1 MAQKG
6 AASTGAIFDG
16 KYMKNYKYEAVVIF
30 LSELDEKGVNAQV
43 DKIEA
48 IVTAHSGTIEQKEL
62 WGRRE
67 LAYKISK
74 KSHGIYVLLVF
85 TGDESVVA
93 DLDRQLK
100 INEQVLRHMIVN
112 KDEFAPDWT
121 PGRRH
126 EDSMPLDGSMP
137 YIPPA
142 AVKEFSVPGIDD
154 FLQD

>member
-1 MAQKG
+1 
-6 AASTGAIFDG
+6 
-16 KYMKNYKYEAVVIF
+16 MKNYQYESVIIY
-30 LSELDEKGVNAQV
+30 LSDLDEKGVDSQIEKVEAMIASHTGTV
-43 DKIEA
+43 D
-48 IVTAHSGTIEQKEL
+48 QKEI

-85 TGDESVVA
+85 TGDNSLVA

-100 INEQVLRHMIVN
+100 INESVLRHMIVK

-126 EDSMPLDGSMP
+126 EDSMSLDGSMP
-137 YIPPA
+137 Y
-142 AVKEFSVPGIDD
+142 VSPGSSNSGVEDY
-154 FLQD
+154 LQD

>member
-1 MAQKG
+1 
-6 AASTGAIFDG
+6 
-16 KYMKNYKYEAVVIF
+16 MKNYKYEAVVIF
-30 LSELDEKGVNAQV
+30 LSELDEKGVDAQIE
-43 DKIEA
+43 KIEG
-48 IVTAHSGTIEQKEL
+48 IVTSHTGSVDQKEI

-74 KSHGIYVLLVF
+74 KTHGIYVLFVF
-85 TGDESVVA
+85 TGDMSLVA

-100 INEQVLRHMIVN
+100 INESVLRHMIVK

-137 YIPPA
+137 YVPPS
-142 AVKEFSVPGIDD
+142 KDSPFGGSQFNVPGVDD
-154 FLQD
+154 FLP